1 MQAGDGV
8 VVGLAQEGD
17 SPALPVVWWAA
28 VWGIEQE
35 WSDEGEGGGRGREA
49 GVTGDVGNEGIHG
62 WRLEGGVFIL
72 VRTAWVRGVR
82 REEWAGPTL
91 NED

>member
-35 WSDEGEGGGRGREA
+35 WSDEGEGGGGGGR
-49 GVTGDVGNEGIHG
+49 
-62 WRLEGGVFIL
+62 L
-72 VRTAWVRGVR
+72 V
-82 REEWAGPTL
+82 
-91 NED
+91 